1 MCSSSKLNSISS
13 SHCKDLSFTY
23 FLLQKQQSEVEESYK
38 NRVSCGSANLS
49 SEIDDHQRVSQDFD
63 QLYERMKS
71 NGDFPGTLYIHC
83 KYLSARFECNDF
95 VISVCSHFP
104 FNQNSKTFDTK
115 GKTFSIR

>member
-1 MCSSSKLNSISS
+1 MCCSSKINFLPSN
-13 SHCKDLSFTY
+13 HCKHLSFTY

-71 NGDFPGTLYIHC
+71 NGDFPGNSRKFLTSLPRF
-83 KYLSARFECNDF
+83 YLVSLTFHE
-95 VISVCSHFP
+95 
-104 FNQNSKTFDTK
+104 NSNH
-115 GKTFSIR
+115 GQENY

>member
-23 FLLQKQQSEVEESYK
+23 FLLQKQQSEVEESCK

-71 NGDFPGTLYIHC
+71 NGDFPGTYYVH
-83 KYLSARFECNDF
+83 
-95 VISVCSHFP
+95 ISNSHFC
-104 FNQNSKTFDTK
+104 FTRMNL
-115 GKTFSIR
+115 